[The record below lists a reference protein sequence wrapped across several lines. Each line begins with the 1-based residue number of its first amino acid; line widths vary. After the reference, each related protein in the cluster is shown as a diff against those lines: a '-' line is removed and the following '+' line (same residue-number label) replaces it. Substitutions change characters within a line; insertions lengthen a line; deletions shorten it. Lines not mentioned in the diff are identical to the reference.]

1 MNNQM
6 LMYMMIGVGAL
17 FAIIVI
23 VFFILKRNNKE
34 EKYIRKLQQGTK
46 TSAFSKEIIY
56 QKLYVFYLKTPFIKR
71 YIYKLRR
78 RLEILNIDDEYTT
91 GQIISINGGWVI
103 T

>member
-34 EKYIRKLQQGTK
+34 EKYIRKIQQGTK

-56 QKLYVFYLKTPFIKR
+56 KNLYVF
-71 YIYKLRR
+71 
-78 RLEILNIDDEYTT
+78 
-91 GQIISINGGWVI
+91 
-103 T
+103 